1 MMQAPAPAPATAA
14 NPLLDF
20 QSWLSA
26 GAANKLI
33 DLLAALAIGII
44 GWWLAKRLIDVLDR
58 VLLRFQVDDILR
70 SFLRN
75 IAFAGLMIVV
85 VIAALQKLGIP
96 TTSLLAALGAAGLAI
111 GLALKDSLSNI
122 ASGVML
128 IMLRPFKAGD
138 SVRVAGQEG
147 VIEQVRI
154 FTTTLRTYQNE
165 VIVMPNSEITK
176 AAIVNITRRPLRR
189 IDLAVGIG
197 YEDRIDQAREV
208 LLQLAKNHPKVLKN
222 PATAVLV
229 TGLGE
234 SSVDLSLRVWVKNAD
249 VIQTRSDLLEGIHRQ
264 FTDEGISI
272 PFPQRDLH
280 VYHHQ
285 NPGKPGSMLPDK
297 LLEQAASEQ

>member
-1 MMQAPAPAPATAA
+1 MMQVPAPAPATAA

>member
-222 PATAVLV
+222 PAAAVLV

-249 VIQTRSDLLEGIHRQ
+249 VLQTRSDLLEGIHRQ

-285 NPGKPGSMLPDK
+285 NPGKPGLLPDK
-297 LLEQAASEQ
+297 LLEQAAADQ

>member
-1 MMQAPAPAPATAA
+1 MMQVPPTVPATPAKTLFDLQA
-14 NPLLDF
+14 
-20 QSWLSA
+20 WLSA
-26 GAANKLI
+26 GAANKLL

-44 GWWLAKRLIDVLDR
+44 GWWLARRLIGVLDR

-75 IAFAGLMIVV
+75 IAFAGLMVV
-85 VIAALQKLGIP
+85 IVIAALQKLGIP

-165 VIVMPNSEITK
+165 VIVLPNSEITK

-197 YEDRIDQAREV
+197 YDDRIDQAREV
-208 LLQLAKNHPKVLKN
+208 LLELAKNHPKVLKN

-234 SSVDLSLRVWVKNAD
+234 SSVDLSLRVWVKSAD

-280 VYHHQ
+280 VYHHPS
-285 NPGKPGSMLPDK
+285 PGKLGMLPDK

>member
-1 MMQAPAPAPATAA
+1 MMQSAT
-14 NPLLDF
+14 PGKTLLDL
-20 QSWLSA
+20 QTWLSA
-26 GAANKLI
+26 GVANKLL
-33 DLLAALAIGII
+33 DLLVALTIGII

-75 IAFAGLMIVV
+75 IAFTGLMIVV
-85 VIAALQKLGIP
+85 LIAALQKLGIP

-176 AAIVNITRRPLRR
+176 NAIVNITRRPLRR
-189 IDLAVGIG
+189 VDLSVGIG
-197 YEDRIDQAREV
+197 YGDRIDQAREV

-222 PATAVLV
+222 PATVVVV

-285 NPGKPGSMLPDK
+285 PPGKPGLLPDK
-297 LLEQAASEQ
+297 LLEQAAADQ